1 MMAFPVRPGRLGT
14 RLALSYVVMLVSA
27 LLLFMAGTAAIFY
40 FQLQRQL
47 GHYAIQDIET
57 VEGLMS
63 FTPDGL
69 LRVNENYHNH
79 PESKEVLERF
89 LEVRSPDGMLL
100 FRNQR
105 LGDQV
110 LGGAPASGEGVGG
123 YSERQFRLRDGT
135 AVLLVSRRHSIDG
148 KPVVIR
154 LGYSTEGIRHSV
166 GELLAAGIAM
176 LPVMLAIAG
185 FVGYRMSRRVLD
197 PVQQITQQAE
207 RITSNR
213 LHERLPRNESGDELD
228 HLAEVFNGTLA
239 RLDQS
244 FRQLRQFTSDASHEL
259 RTPLAAIRSI
269 GEVALQKNPAAD
281 GYREIVGS
289 MLEEVARLTSLVD
302 QLLMIS
308 RADAGAVTL
317 NRSVFSLRE
326 LAREAA
332 ALLEPLLEENSQ
344 QFVLPDGGQALVE
357 ADRAVIRQAMINL
370 LHNAIKYS
378 AAGSKIFVSVVESPR
393 ETITFEVRDSGPG
406 IAPEHIDRI
415 FDRFYRLDH
424 SRSRANGGFGLGL
437 AIAAWAVKA
446 NGGTI
451 TVESAPGEGSTFRIE
466 LPAVPEIS
474 LQKQFRNS

>member
-1 MMAFPVRPGRLGT
+1 
-14 RLALSYVVMLVSA
+14 MLVSA
-27 LLLFMAGTAAIFY
+27 LVVFMAGTAAIFY

-69 LRVNENYHNH
+69 LSVNENYHNH

-89 LEVRSPDGMLL
+89 LEVRSPDGLLL
-100 FRNQR
+100 FRNER
-105 LGDQV
+105 LGGET
-110 LGGAPASGEGVGG
+110 LGGAPAAGEGVGG
-123 YSERQFRLRDGT
+123 YSERRFRLRDGT
-135 AVLLVSRRHSIDG
+135 GVLLVSRRHSING
-148 KPVVIR
+148 RPVVIR
-154 LGYSTEGIRHSV
+154 LGYSTAGIRHSV
-166 GELLAAGIAM
+166 EELIAAGLAM

-185 FVGYRMSRRVLD
+185 FIGYQMSRRVLD
-197 PVQQITQQAE
+197 PVQQITRQAE

-213 LHERLPRNESGDELD
+213 LHERLPRNETGDELD
-228 HLAEVFNGTLA
+228 HLAEVFNGTLE

-269 GEVALQKNPAAD
+269 GEVALQKNPPAE

-289 MLEEVARLTSLVD
+289 MLEEVARLTSLVE

-317 NRSVFSLRE
+317 NRCVFSLRE
-326 LAREAA
+326 LASETT
-332 ALLEPLLEENSQ
+332 ALLDPLLEENSQ
-344 QFVLPDGGQALVE
+344 EFVLQGDGQALVE
-357 ADRAVIRQAMINL
+357 ADRAVIRQAMVNL
-370 LHNAIKYS
+370 LHNAIKFS
-378 AAGSKIFVSVVESPR
+378 AAGSKILVSVVESAR
-393 ETITFEVRDSGPG
+393 ETVTFEVRDSGPG
-406 IAPEHIDRI
+406 IPAEHIDRI

-424 SRSRANGGFGLGL
+424 ARSRANGGFGLGL

-446 NGGTI
+446 NGGAI
-451 TVESAPGEGSTFRIE
+451 GAASVPGEGSTFRIE
-466 LPAVPEIS
+466 LPAARIPVNPHFS
-474 LQKQFRNS
+474 R

>member
-1 MMAFPVRPGRLGT
+1 
-14 RLALSYVVMLVSA
+14 MLVSA
-27 LLLFMAGTAAIFY
+27 LVVFMAGTAAIFY
-40 FQLQRQL
+40 FQLQLQL

-89 LEVRSPDGMLL
+89 LEVRSPAGLLL
-100 FRNQR
+100 FRNER
-105 LGDQV
+105 LRDQA
-110 LGGAPASGEGVGG
+110 LGGAPADSEGVGG
-123 YSERQFRLRDGT
+123 YSERRFRLRDGT
-135 AVLLVSRRHSIDG
+135 EVLLVSRRHSING
-148 KPVVIR
+148 KAVVIR

-166 GELLAAGIAM
+166 GELIAAGLAM

-185 FVGYRMSRRVLD
+185 FIGYRMSRRVLD
-197 PVQQITQQAE
+197 PVQQITEQAE

-213 LHERLPRNESGDELD
+213 LHERLPRNETGDELD
-228 HLAEVFNGTLA
+228 HLAEVFNATLE

-281 GYREIVGS
+281 GYRDVVGS
-289 MLEEVARLTSLVD
+289 MLEEVERLTSLVE

-317 NRSVFSLRE
+317 KRSVFSLRE
-326 LAREAA
+326 LARETT

-344 QFVLPDGGQALVE
+344 EFVLRGDGQALVE

-378 AAGSKIFVSVVESPR
+378 AAGSKILVSVLESPR
-393 ETITFEVRDSGPG
+393 ETVTFEVRDSGPG
-406 IAPEHIDRI
+406 IPSEHIDRI

-424 SRSRANGGFGLGL
+424 SRARANGGFGLGL

-446 NGGTI
+446 NGGAI
-451 TVESAPGEGSTFRIE
+451 GAASVPGKGSTFRIE
-466 LPAVPEIS
+466 LPAVRIPVKAS
-474 LQKQFRNS
+474 

>member
-1 MMAFPVRPGRLGT
+1 
-14 RLALSYVVMLVSA
+14 MLVSA
-27 LLLFMAGTAAIFY
+27 LVVFMAGTAAIFY

-63 FTPDGL
+63 FTPGGL
-69 LRVNENYHNH
+69 LSVNENYHNH

-89 LEVRSPDGMLL
+89 LEVRSPDGLLL
-100 FRNQR
+100 FRNER
-105 LGDQV
+105 LGGET
-110 LGGAPASGEGVGG
+110 LGGAPAPGEGVGG
-123 YSERQFRLRDGT
+123 YSERRFRLRDGT
-135 AVLLVSRRHSIDG
+135 EVLLVSRRHSING
-148 KPVVIR
+148 RPVVIR
-154 LGYSTEGIRHSV
+154 LGYSTAGIRHSV
-166 GELLAAGIAM
+166 EELIAAGLAM

-185 FVGYRMSRRVLD
+185 FLGYRMSRRVLD

-213 LHERLPRNESGDELD
+213 LHERLPRNETGDELD
-228 HLAEVFNGTLA
+228 HLAEVFNGTLE

-269 GEVALQKNPAAD
+269 GEVALQKNPSAE
-281 GYREIVGS
+281 GYRDIVGS
-289 MLEEVARLTSLVD
+289 MLEEVARLTSLVE

-326 LAREAA
+326 LAREAT

-344 QFVLPDGGQALVE
+344 EFVLQGDAEALVE

-378 AAGSKIFVSVVESPR
+378 AAGSKILVSVLESAC
-393 ETITFEVRDSGPG
+393 ETVRFEVRDSGPG
-406 IAPEHIDRI
+406 IAAEHIDRI

-424 SRSRANGGFGLGL
+424 ARSRANGGFGLGL

-451 TVESAPGEGSTFRIE
+451 GAASAPGEGSTFRIE
-466 LPAVPEIS
+466 LPAARIPVKAS
-474 LQKQFRNS
+474 

>member
-1 MMAFPVRPGRLGT
+1 
-14 RLALSYVVMLVSA
+14 MLVSA
-27 LLLFMAGTAAIFY
+27 LVLFMAGTAAIFY
-40 FQLQRQL
+40 FQLERQL
-47 GHYAIQDIET
+47 GHYAVQDIET

-69 LRVNENYHNH
+69 LKVNEDYHNH

-89 LEVRSPDGMLL
+89 LEVRSPDGQLL

-105 LGDQV
+105 LGEQT
-110 LGGAPASGEGVGG
+110 LGDAAASGEGIGG
-123 YSERQFRLRDGT
+123 YSEQRFRLRDGT
-135 AVLLVSRRHSIDG
+135 EVLRVSRRHSIGG
-148 KPVVIR
+148 KPVIIR
-154 LGYSTEGIRHSV
+154 LAYSLEGIRTSV
-166 GELLAAGIAM
+166 DELLAAGLAM
-176 LPVMLAIAG
+176 LPIMLAVAG

-213 LHERLPRNESGDELD
+213 LHERLPRNRSGDELD
-228 HLAEVFNGTLA
+228 HLAEVFNATLA

-244 FRQLRQFTSDASHEL
+244 FQQLRQFTSDASHEL

-269 GEVALQKNPAAD
+269 GEVGLQKNGAVD
-281 GYREIVGS
+281 DYREMVGS
-289 MLEEVARLTSLVD
+289 MLEEVGRLTNLVD

-317 NRSVFSLRE
+317 DRSVFSLPE

-332 ALLEPLLEENSQ
+332 ALLEPLAEENSQ
-344 QFVLPDGGQALVE
+344 ELVVQDDGPAFVD
-357 ADRAVIRQAMINL
+357 ADRTVLRHAMINL

-378 AAGSKIFVSVVESPR
+378 PAGTKILVRVRESPR
-393 ETITFEVRDSGPG
+393 ESATFEVQDSGPG
-406 IAPEHIDRI
+406 ISPEHIDRI

-424 SRSRANGGFGLGL
+424 ARSRSAGGFGLGL
-437 AIAAWAVKA
+437 AIAAWGVKA

-451 TVESAPGEGSTFRIE
+451 RVVSTPGAGSTFRID
-466 LPAVPEIS
+466 LPAVQAPV
-474 LQKQFRNS
+474 KTF

>member
-1 MMAFPVRPGRLGT
+1 MAFPGRPGRLGT

-63 FTPDGL
+63 FSPDGL
-69 LRVNENYHNH
+69 LHVNENYHNH

-89 LEVRSPDGMLL
+89 LEVRSPDGRLL

-105 LGDQV
+105 LGDQA

-135 AVLLVSRRHSIDG
+135 AVLLVSRRHSIDD

-166 GELLAAGIAM
+166 GELLAAGLAM

-185 FVGYRMSRRVLD
+185 FIGHRMSRRVLD

-213 LHERLPRNESGDELD
+213 LHERLPRNDSGDELD
-228 HLAEVFNGTLA
+228 HLAEVFNDTLA

-269 GEVALQKNPAAD
+269 GEVALQKDPAAD

-308 RADAGAVTL
+308 RADAGAVAL
-317 NRSVFSLRE
+317 NRSVFSQRE
-326 LAREAA
+326 LAREAM
-332 ALLEPLLEENSQ
+332 ALLETLAEENSQ
-344 QFVLPDGGQALVE
+344 QLVLGGDGQAFVE
-357 ADRAVIRQAMINL
+357 ADRAVVRQAMINL

-378 AAGSKIFVSVVESPR
+378 AAGSKIFVNVMESPR
-393 ETITFEVRDSGPG
+393 EITFEVRDSGPG

-451 TVESAPGEGSTFRIE
+451 TVESAPGEGSAFRIE

>member
-1 MMAFPVRPGRLGT
+1 
-14 RLALSYVVMLVSA
+14 MLVSA

-89 LEVRSPDGMLL
+89 LEVRSPDGSLL
-100 FRNQR
+100 FRNER
-105 LGDQV
+105 LGDQA
-110 LGGAPASGEGVGG
+110 LGGAPSGGEGVGG

-135 AVLLVSRRHSIDG
+135 KVLLVSRRHSING

-166 GELLAAGIAM
+166 NELLAAGLAM
-176 LPVMLAIAG
+176 LPAMLAIAG
-185 FVGYRMSRRVLD
+185 FIGYRMSRRVLD
-197 PVQQITQQAE
+197 PVQQITRQAE

-228 HLAEVFNGTLA
+228 HLAEVFNGTLE

-269 GEVALQKNPAAD
+269 GEVALQKNPAAEVHRD
-281 GYREIVGS
+281 IVGS

-317 NRSVFSLRE
+317 NRSVFSLRD
-326 LAREAA
+326 LARETA
-332 ALLEPLLEENSQ
+332 ALLEPLAEENSQ
-344 QFVLPDGGQALVE
+344 QFVLRGDAEALVE
-357 ADRAVIRQAMINL
+357 ADRPVIRQAMINL
-370 LHNAIKYS
+370 LHNAIKFS
-378 AAGSKIFVSVVESPR
+378 TAGSKILVSVLESPR
-393 ETITFEVRDSGPG
+393 ETVTFEVRDSGPG
-406 IAPEHIDRI
+406 IPAEHIDRI

-451 TVESAPGEGSTFRIE
+451 GAASTPGEGSTFRIE
-466 LPAVPEIS
+466 LKAS
-474 LQKQFRNS
+474 

>member
-1 MMAFPVRPGRLGT
+1 
-14 RLALSYVVMLVSA
+14 
-27 LLLFMAGTAAIFY
+27 
-40 FQLQRQL
+40 
-47 GHYAIQDIET
+47 
-57 VEGLMS
+57 
-63 FTPDGL
+63 
-69 LRVNENYHNH
+69 
-79 PESKEVLERF
+79 
-89 LEVRSPDGMLL
+89 
-100 FRNQR
+100 
-105 LGDQV
+105 
-110 LGGAPASGEGVGG
+110 
-123 YSERQFRLRDGT
+123 
-135 AVLLVSRRHSIDG
+135 
-148 KPVVIR
+148 VVIR
-154 LGYSTEGIRHSV
+154 LGYSTAGIRHSV
-166 GELLAAGIAM
+166 EELIAAGLAM

-185 FVGYRMSRRVLD
+185 FLGYRMSRRVLD

-213 LHERLPRNESGDELD
+213 LHERLPRNETGDELD
-228 HLAEVFNGTLA
+228 HLAEVFNGTLE

-269 GEVALQKNPAAD
+269 GEVALQKNPSAE
-281 GYREIVGS
+281 GYRDIVGS
-289 MLEEVARLTSLVD
+289 MLEEVARLTSLVE

-326 LAREAA
+326 LAREAT

-344 QFVLPDGGQALVE
+344 EFVLQGDAEALVE

-378 AAGSKIFVSVVESPR
+378 AAGSKILVSVLESAC
-393 ETITFEVRDSGPG
+393 ETVRFEVRDSGPG
-406 IAPEHIDRI
+406 IAAEHIDRI

-424 SRSRANGGFGLGL
+424 ARSRANGGFGLGL

-451 TVESAPGEGSTFRIE
+451 GAASAPGEGSTFRIE
-466 LPAVPEIS
+466 LPAARIPVKAS
-474 LQKQFRNS
+474 